1 MWMQMVRNPCQPQAH
16 ILCKFSHRT
25 RETIRNLGAWKDLRS
40 SCWSR
45 AIFVPPKNAKKLVPP
60 ANWIP
65 QSVQTT
71 NFSSHIFAEHV
82 WSTAHSPRPPFLSSS
97 HCRAPCV
104 CPRATP
110 PFPVLQARLEGP
122 CLVVLPS
129 VFGQFYIYTTWS
141 QKNLVTHIIN
151 HNSYVILGL
160 FLGLL
165 SYPRNVLCHILPV
178 ASGHPRHQVA
188 PTPRIQF
195 TRRNLGKQVKTHVTP
210 PKWHHL
216 PSSNSTLCAKEAI
229 GPWLSLD
236 DFPVK
241 MRTFHIYLDKLY

>member
-16 ILCKFSHRT
+16 ILCKFFHRT
-25 RETIRNLGAWKDLRS
+25 RVTIRNLGAWKDLRS

-104 CPRATP
+104 CP
-110 PFPVLQARLEGP
+110 
-122 CLVVLPS
+122 
-129 VFGQFYIYTTWS
+129 
-141 QKNLVTHIIN
+141 
-151 HNSYVILGL
+151 
-160 FLGLL
+160 
-165 SYPRNVLCHILPV
+165 
-178 ASGHPRHQVA
+178 
-188 PTPRIQF
+188 
-195 TRRNLGKQVKTHVTP
+195 
-210 PKWHHL
+210 
-216 PSSNSTLCAKEAI
+216 SNSTLSRASGSAGRSMPGGSPFCFWTVLYLHYLIPKKSCDSHHKSQLICDSWIIFGFAVIPSQRLMPHPTCCLRPSPPSGCSDTPDTIYKEE
-229 GPWLSLD
+229 S
-236 DFPVK
+236 
-241 MRTFHIYLDKLY
+241 R

>member
-16 ILCKFSHRT
+16 ILCKFSQRT

-45 AIFVPPKNAKKLVPP
+45 AIFVPPKNWPKIGTSRKLDPPSLSKQPISPVTFLLNMFEAQPIPPGPHSCCQVTAGPLASVP
-60 ANWIP
+60 
-65 QSVQTT
+65 
-71 NFSSHIFAEHV
+71 
-82 WSTAHSPRPPFLSSS
+82 
-97 HCRAPCV
+97 
-104 CPRATP
+104 ATP

-129 VFGQFYIYTTWS
+129 IFGQFYIYTTWS
-141 QKNLVTHIIN
+141 PKNLVTHIIN

-165 SYPRNVLCHILPV
+165 SYLRNVLCHLLPQ
-178 ASGHPRHQVA
+178 AIPAIRVA

-195 TRRNLGKQVKTHVTP
+195 TRRNLGKQVKTHITP